1 MNEYIDQTEGSLGT
15 TITVEKVFY
24 NSKIKHESLSAPEEL
39 KGIITLV
46 QKFMIHFVDINFSI
60 KKVTY
65 T

>member
-24 NSKIKHESLSAPEEL
+24 NSKIKHESLSAPEKL